1 MANTAFKEFLKEAE
15 RNKEYIKRIKD
26 LLEEGQFGLLP
37 LQQIFTI
44 REGVTKETEFGYYSP
59 VSNVTHKDEGCGKE
73 TKKLETQVRTG
84 WFDPV
89 PLKVI
94 VSDCYSTLEKT
105 FDAWVAKTGADRFNI
120 DDSDYVAFLVSLIE
134 NGILNDFNRFVFF
147 ADKEHSVVGSG
158 SGTQV
163 LKAGLDK
170 ANFNVFNGLFSQ
182 FEKMVATATEKK
194 IAIAENAKTSY
205 ADQRA
210 LADSRA
216 YEVLCQLKDI
226 AGFKAGAS
234 PVFVITQSLATNLT
248 RFMRK
253 EFRNEQ
259 SFKMVEGG
267 YMVSEFEGVTV
278 VTSEW
283 LDDMIR
289 SNFDNGTKW
298 HNPHRALLLDKN
310 ECQIAIDSMG
320 ALKDIGVEYLGGKF
334 EEVYLKA
341 SYRADFQ
348 RVIGNTGAMAI

>member
-44 REGVTKETEFGYYSP
+44 REGIVRGTEFGYYAP
-59 VSNVTHKDEGCGKE
+59 VSNVTHLDEGCGKLS
-73 TKKLETQVRTG
+73 KPLDTQVRTG

-89 PLKVI
+89 PLKVN

-134 NGILNDFNRFVFF
+134 GGILNDFNRFVFF
-147 ADKEHSVVGSG
+147 ADKNHSTVGSG

-170 ANFNVFNGLFSQ
+170 ANFNVLNGLFSQ
-182 FEKMVATATEKK
+182 FEAMVATAPDRK
-194 IAIAENAKTSY
+194 ITIDENAQTTY
-205 ADQRA
+205 AKQRA
-210 LADSRA
+210 LADDRA
-216 YEVLCQLKDI
+216 YKVLCLLKDI
-226 AGFKAGAS
+226 AGFKSGAS

-267 YMVSEFEGVTV
+267 YMVSEFEGVPV

-289 SNFDNGTKW
+289 SNFDDGTKW

-320 ALKDIGVEYLGGKF
+320 ALKDIGVEYLGGDIEKVF
-334 EEVYLKA
+334 LKA